1 MGESFRNLAVW
12 QRSIELTLAVYKLT
26 SSFPDSERFGLTNQ
40 LRRASVSVAS
50 NIAEGYGRSTK
61 GEYLQFLGH
70 ARGSNSEVETQIVI
84 SKALG
89 FGSKQMM
96 QSAEELC
103 SEVGRM
109 LGALMKSQRPK
120 QPVPSPYVPSPYV
133 TGSARPAAPSLW
145 RPACALHPCRRRPA
159 PALRPSGT
167 HGYEPPSFASVR

>member
-61 GEYLQFLGH
+61 GEYVQFLGH

-84 SKALG
+84 ATALG
-89 FGSKQMM
+89 LGSKEMLQT
-96 QSAEELC
+96 AEELC

-109 LGALMKSQRPK
+109 LGSMMKSLRSK
-120 QPVPSPYVPSPYV
+120 SLVPSP
-133 TGSARPAAPSLW
+133 
-145 RPACALHPCRRRPA
+145 
-159 PALRPSGT
+159 
-167 HGYEPPSFASVR
+167 